1 MSTDSQVVI
10 EEIIRQELIRYVTK
24 VDPCGCYT
32 DECSRDN
39 YQNIM
44 TLEDAIISL
53 VEAIFTYEHWMTANG
68 YL

>member
-1 MSTDSQVVI
+1 MSTKAQVVI
-10 EEIIRQELIRYVTK
+10 EENIRQELLRYVVK

-32 DECSRDN
+32 DECMTDN

-44 TLEDAIISL
+44 TLADAVKSV
-53 VEAIFTYEHWMTANG
+53 VEAIFSYEHWMTVNG